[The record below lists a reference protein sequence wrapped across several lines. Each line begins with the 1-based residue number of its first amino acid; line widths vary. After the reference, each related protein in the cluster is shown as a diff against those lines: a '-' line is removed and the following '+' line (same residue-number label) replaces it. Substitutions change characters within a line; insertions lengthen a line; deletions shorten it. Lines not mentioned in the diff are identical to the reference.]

1 MNRMFRPCLKGGTLM
16 TRKRVGEVEGRTQ
29 MVNKEGFERDGQV
42 SKAGQRTQ
50 ELQERKETK
59 IPLWN
64 RAQTHRR

>member
-1 MNRMFRPCLKGGTLM
+1 M

-42 SKAGQRTQ
+42 SNAGQRTQ

-64 RAQTHRR
+64 RAQTHKR